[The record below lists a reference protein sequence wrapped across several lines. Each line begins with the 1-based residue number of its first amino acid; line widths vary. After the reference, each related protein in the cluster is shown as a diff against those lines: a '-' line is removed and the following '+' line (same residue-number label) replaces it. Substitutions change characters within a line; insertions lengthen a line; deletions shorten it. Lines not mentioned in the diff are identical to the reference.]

1 MFSHTDKPLAR
12 HAPRCENGEAPR
24 HVNGHAPRDENGNA
38 PGHANQSAAG
48 HANGGLTLLLNRMQ
62 QGDSAAAEAA
72 AEAVYDELHRIASRQ
87 IRRERRNHTLE
98 ATSLVNEAYLRLV
111 GGRALELRNRA
122 HFFAVASRQM
132 RRVLVDHAR
141 AGHAAKRGAGARRI
155 TLDISR
161 DISTAA
167 LSRAVARTHHI
178 DVIELDEALTALGRV
193 DARAAQVVELRF
205 FGGHSDQ
212 EAASTLSVSLNTIR
226 RDWEFARSW
235 LFDHMKSG
243 PVSRPARKN

>member
-1 MFSHTDKPLAR
+1 VFSHTDKPDAR
-12 HAPRCENGEAPR
+12 DASEHANRGA
-24 HVNGHAPRDENGNA
+24 H
-38 PGHANQSAAG
+38 GHANG
-48 HANGGLTLLLNRMQ
+48 DPHANGGLTLLLNRMQ
-62 QGDSAAAEAA
+62 QGDSAAATAA

-111 GGRALELRNRA
+111 GGQALELRNRA

-141 AGHAAKRGAGARRI
+141 AGNAAKRGSGARRI
-155 TLDISR
+155 TLDVSR
-161 DISTAA
+161 DISHAGV
-167 LSRAVARTHHI
+167 SHAVAQTHHI
-178 DVIELDEALTALGRV
+178 DVVELDEALTALGRV

-212 EAASTLSVSLNTIR
+212 EAAETLGVSPNTVR

-235 LFDHMKSG
+235 LFDHMKSTG
-243 PVSRPARKN
+243 PVMKSGSRPDRKN

>member
-1 MFSHTDKPLAR
+1 VFSHTDKPGAR
-12 HAPRCENGEAPR
+12 DASEHATRGA
-24 HVNGHAPRDENGNA
+24 H
-38 PGHANQSAAG
+38 G
-48 HANGGLTLLLNRMQ
+48 HANGDPHANGRLTLLLNRMQ
-62 QGDSAAAEAA
+62 QGDSAAAAAA

-111 GGRALELRNRA
+111 GGQALELRDRA
-122 HFFAVASRQM
+122 HFFAVATRQM

-141 AGHAAKRGAGARRI
+141 AGNAAKRGSGARRI
-155 TLDISR
+155 TLDVSR
-161 DISTAA
+161 DISHAEVSHPA
-167 LSRAVARTHHI
+167 IRNHQI
-178 DVIELDEALTALGRV
+178 DVVELDEALTALGRV

-212 EAASTLSVSLNTIR
+212 EAAETLGVSLNTVR

-235 LFDHMKSG
+235 LFDRMKSTGPVMKSG
-243 PVSRPARKN
+243 FRPDRKN